1 MEYLIFILVLIGAF
15 ILGAFGF
22 SQIIGTIKFREYA
35 KTPVFTLLFWLI
47 LLGFGA
53 FAVLYWLNDS
63 KIALFIGYG
72 ISFVLSLRTK
82 PD

>member
-1 MEYLIFILVLIGAF
+1 MQYLLFVLVLVGAF

-22 SQIIGTIKFREYA
+22 SQIIGTIRFKGYV
-35 KTPVFTLLFWLI
+35 KTPVFTFLFWLI
-47 LLGFGA
+47 ILGFGA

-72 ISFVLSLRTK
+72 ISFLSSLRSK